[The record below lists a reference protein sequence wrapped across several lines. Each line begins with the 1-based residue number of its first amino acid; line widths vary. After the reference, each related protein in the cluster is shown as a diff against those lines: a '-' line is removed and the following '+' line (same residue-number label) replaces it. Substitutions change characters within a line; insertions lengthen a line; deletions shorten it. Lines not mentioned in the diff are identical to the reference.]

1 MPRKADI
8 TAVAAIFEQDH
19 ESAEAAALAAIEALD
34 AARRERLTFAVA
46 VQGLPVAVT
55 YYGFESRQEAVNWCK
70 RVALDIAGLSVGII
84 PAYNKDVVLERHRVA
99 SEELRKKNT
108 PEPVVKRPRVKKKPA

>member
-1 MPRKADI
+1 MPRKSDI

-55 YYGFESRQEAVNWCK
+55 YYGFENRLEASRWAK
-70 RVALDIAGLSVGII
+70 RVALDVSGLSVGVV
-84 PAYNKDVVLERHRVA
+84 PVYDKDHVLDRHRVMT
-99 SEELRKKNT
+99 EELAKKQAPGPPVAGRRK
-108 PEPVVKRPRVKKKPA
+108 RAA